1 MDLPNQGWLGG
12 SQSNL
17 KPVVAS
23 EVLGKVSKPTGHTQK
38 CYVRYQEHQNRTTG
52 SRISPYP
59 MHSWKNG

>member
-38 CYVRYQEHQNRTTG
+38 CYVRYQEHQTWTTG

-59 MHSWKNG
+59 MQSWKNG